1 MTATSG
7 TTTSGR
13 RGLFIAVLIVVGLVA
28 AAIGAYL
35 DWLWWHPT
43 EGILVTLIAIGAI
56 LLAGLLFLF
65 RRSIITRLAFIGLA
79 IGVGLLLGQWL
90 GPSREPLAIADG
102 TMTMR
107 LDGPVQAE
115 ATGQALCQVVASG
128 EELYVSQ
135 DINAR
140 LALDGVPAEAYP
152 FVSGSFAR
160 GDRWQPDQGGREDGL
175 VVTIYMNSAVEPED
189 GGITELYLQSD
200 PSSALEASEDDS
212 SGSVRFSGLVVSS
225 GEVEAILGVDG
236 EVSGTLEW
244 TCDAIITARP

>member
-7 TTTSGR
+7 TTPTGR
-13 RGLFIAVLIVVGLVA
+13 RGLFVAVLIVVGLAA

-43 EGILVTLIAIGAI
+43 QGIIVTLVAIGVI

-65 RRSIITRLAFIGLA
+65 RRSLTTRLAFIGLA
-79 IGVGLLLGQWL
+79 IGVGLLIGQWL
-90 GPSREPLAIADG
+90 GPSREPLSGADG

-115 ATGQALCQVVASG
+115 ATGQAFCQTVASG

-135 DINAR
+135 DVNAR
-140 LALDGVPAEAYP
+140 LELDGVQPEAFP

-160 GDRWQPDQGGREDGL
+160 GDRWQPDQGRREDGL
-175 VVTIYMNSAVEPED
+175 VVTVYMNSAVEVADQP
-189 GGITELYLQSD
+189 TELYLHSDQS
-200 PSSALEASEDDS
+200 STLEASEGGNN
-212 SGSVRFSGLVVSS
+212 GSIRVSGLVVRS

-236 EVSGTLEW
+236 EVTGTLEW
-244 TCDAIITARP
+244 TCDASAARP

>member
-1 MTATSG
+1 MTASSG
-7 TTTSGR
+7 TTTTGR
-13 RGLFIAVLIVVGLVA
+13 RGLFMAVLIVVGLAA

-43 EGILVTLIAIGAI
+43 QGIIVTLMAIGVI
-56 LLAGLLFLF
+56 LLTGLLFLF
-65 RRSIITRLAFIGLA
+65 RRSLTTRLAFIGLA
-79 IGVGLLLGQWL
+79 IGVGLLIGQWL

-115 ATGQALCQVVASG
+115 ATGRALCQTVASG
-128 EELYVSQ
+128 QELYVSQ

-140 LALDGVPAEAYP
+140 LELDGVQPEAYP

-160 GDRWQPDQGGREDGL
+160 GDRWQPDEGGRDDGL
-175 VVTIYMNSAVEPED
+175 VVTIYMNSAVEPAD
-189 GGITELYLQSD
+189 GPTELYLHSD
-200 PSSALEASEDDS
+200 PSSAIEADEDGS
-212 SGSVRFSGLVVSS
+212 NGSVRFSGLVVRS

-236 EVSGTLEW
+236 EVTGTLEW
-244 TCDAIITARP
+244 SCD

>member
-7 TTTSGR
+7 TTTTGR
-13 RGLFIAVLIVVGLVA
+13 RGPFIAVLIVVGLVA

-43 EGILVTLIAIGAI
+43 QGILVTLMAIGAI

-65 RRSIITRLAFIGLA
+65 RRSMTTRLAFIGLA
-79 IGVGLLLGQWL
+79 IGVGLLLGQLL

-115 ATGQALCQVVASG
+115 ATGRASCQTVASG

-135 DINAR
+135 DINSR

-160 GDRWQPDQGGREDGL
+160 GDRWQPDEGSREDGL
-175 VVTIYMNSAVEPED
+175 VVTIYMNAAMVPAD
-189 GGITELYLQSD
+189 GGPTELYLHSD
-200 PSSALEASEDDS
+200 PSSTLQATEDGS
-212 SGSVRFSGLVVSS
+212 NGSVRFSGLVVRSA
-225 GEVEAILGVDG
+225 EVEAILGVDG
-236 EVSGTLEW
+236 EVTGTLEW
-244 TCDAIITARP
+244 RCDASAARP